1 MSRPR
6 NGGLPARRAVL
17 RWAWRVYRRE
27 WRQQV
32 LVIALLTL
40 TVAGALL
47 GVAIV
52 YNTPGSLDARYG
64 TADIL
69 IRYGAQDPQEL
80 DSQVAYARTQLGTID
95 VIGQRKATIPGLT
108 RPVEVRTQDPHGPYG
123 ATMLRLVSGR
133 YPAAAGE
140 AAVTDEVAALMRLS
154 IGGQL
159 TLADRT
165 WSVVGVVENPHDLNA
180 EFVLVPPAGA
190 DPPETVTILATGS
203 PTRIVVDQRT
213 TNATLTTRERDA
225 RTAAATYAFALVVL
239 AMFLVCLVAA
249 SAFITMAQR
258 RMRQF
263 GMLAAIGA
271 TQRHVRLV
279 MVAAGALA
287 GIAAAVFGTV
297 VAAPLWT
304 VAIPRLEPAVG
315 HRVEVLSL
323 PWRLIGGCL
332 LLAVVTATA
341 AAWWP
346 ARAAARIPITQAL
359 SRRPPRP
366 RPAHRWAVLGLL
378 LLAAGVACLR
388 WGSDNAALVIAG
400 SAATL
405 AGLPLLAP
413 LAIRWLAG
421 AGARMPVASRLALR
435 DLARHQAR
443 SGAALAAISL
453 GLAVAAI
460 VVIAMAASAPTAA
473 EGNLSDRQ
481 MLITVTDRSYGNVGS
496 PIPDRTPAEI
506 AAIDASVGRF
516 AATLGGPTLV
526 PLDAAVGANDTG
538 MVDPNGGPSGRGPA
552 VLFQTSPSKF
562 APFPFDLSANLY
574 VATPE
579 LLGYYGLDPTG
590 IAPGTDVLTP
600 HRADDLSLFGGG
612 GETRAATAPLPRPAY
627 QSLPDGLLTPEA
639 LRRHGLTAV
648 RVGWLIETDRP
659 LTTAQLAAA
668 RDLALDYD
676 LLVESRDTGPPQATI
691 RGAAT
696 AAGGVLALGV
706 LAMTVGLIRGEARR
720 DLRTLTATGANR
732 RIRRTLAATTA
743 LGLAVLGAILGV
755 AVAYLAAAAILDE
768 DIGLL
773 KRVPVVEL
781 AVTVI
786 GVPLVAAAAGWLL
799 SGREPRSL
807 TREP

>member
-32 LVIALLTL
+32 LVVALLTF

-47 GVAIV
+47 GVSVV

-64 TADIL
+64 TADVL
-69 IRYGAQDPQEL
+69 IQYGAADPDEL
-80 DSQVAYARTQLGTID
+80 NSEVASAQTQLGTAD
-95 VIGQRKATIPGLT
+95 VIGHRSVTIPGLT
-108 RPVEVRTQDPHGPYG
+108 RSVEVRAQDPHGPYG

-133 YPAAAGE
+133 YPAAVGE
-140 AAVTDEVAALMRLS
+140 AAVTDEVAALMRLHV
-154 IGGQL
+154 GGQL

-190 DPPETVTILATGS
+190 DPPESVTILATG
-203 PTRIVVDQRT
+203 PTTRVVVDQKT
-213 TNATLTTRERDA
+213 TGATMTTREGDA

-239 AMFLVCLVAA
+239 VMFLVCLVAA

-263 GMLAAIGA
+263 GLLAATGA
-271 TQRHVRLV
+271 TQRHVRLI
-279 MVAAGALA
+279 MLASGALA
-287 GIAAAVFGTV
+287 GTAAAVLGTM
-297 VAAPLWT
+297 VAAAWWI
-304 VAIPRLEPAVG
+304 VVIPPLEPAVG
-315 HRVEVLSL
+315 HRVEALSL
-323 PWRLIGGCL
+323 PWWLIGGCL
-332 LLAVVTATA
+332 LLAGVTATA

-346 ARAAARIPITQAL
+346 GRAAARIPITQAL

-378 LLAAGVACLR
+378 LLAAGVACVRL
-388 WGSDNAALVIAG
+388 GSDNPALVITG

-413 LAIRWLAG
+413 LAIRGLAR
-421 AGARMPVASRLALR
+421 AGYRLPIAARLALR
-435 DLARHQAR
+435 DLDRHQAR
-443 SGAALAAISL
+443 SGTALAAISL
-453 GLAVAAI
+453 GLAVAAV
-460 VVIAMAASAPTAA
+460 VVIAMAVTEPTAD

-481 MLITVTDRSYGNVGS
+481 LLITVTDRSYGRVGS
-496 PIPDRTPAEI
+496 LIPDRTPAQI
-506 AAIDASVGRF
+506 GAIDTAVGQF

-526 PLDAAVGANDTG
+526 PLEAAVHADDE
-538 MVDPNGGPSGRGPA
+538 VIQDSEGGPPGRMPA
-552 VLFQTSPSKF
+552 FLYQQSPSKF
-562 APFPFDLSANLY
+562 APFPFDVSAILY

-579 LLGYYGLDPTG
+579 LLRYYGLGPTAIG
-590 IAPGTDVLTP
+590 PGTDLLTP
-600 HRADDLSLFGGG
+600 HRADDLSLFGAPD
-612 GETRAATAPLPRPAY
+612 EPRVATAPLPRPAY
-627 QSLPDGLLTPEA
+627 QSLPDGLLTPDA
-639 LRRHGLTAV
+639 LGRHGLTAV

-668 RDLALDYD
+668 RDVALDNA
-676 LLVESRDTGPPQATI
+676 LVVESRDTGPPQAQI

-696 AAGGVLALGV
+696 AAGAVLALGV

-720 DLRTLTATGANR
+720 DLRILTATGATR

-743 LGLAVLGAILGV
+743 LGLAMLGAILGV
-755 AVAYLAAAAILDE
+755 GVAYLVAAAVLDE
-768 DIGLL
+768 DVGLL
-773 KRVPVVEL
+773 KRVPVIEL
-781 AVTVI
+781 MVTLV
-786 GVPLVAAAAGWLL
+786 GVPLIAAAAGWLL

-807 TREP
+807 TREL

>member
-1 MSRPR
+1 M
-6 NGGLPARRAVL
+6 
-17 RWAWRVYRRE
+17 YRRE

-40 TVAGALL
+40 TVSGALL
-47 GVAIV
+47 GVSVV
-52 YNTPGSLDARYG
+52 YNTPGSLDGRYG
-64 TADIL
+64 TADML
-69 IRYGAQDPQEL
+69 IRYGGADPNAL
-80 DSQVAYARTQLGTID
+80 NSQVASAQTQLGTVD
-95 VIGQRKATIPGLT
+95 VIGHRSATIPGLT
-108 RPVEVRTQDPHGPYG
+108 RPVEVRAQDPHGPYG
-123 ATMLRLVSGR
+123 ATMLRLESGR

-140 AAVTDEVAALMRLS
+140 AAVTDEVAALMRLQV
-154 IGGQL
+154 GGQL

-165 WSVVGVVENPHDLNA
+165 WSVVGVVENPHDLNE
-180 EFVLVPPAGA
+180 EFVLVSPAGA
-190 DPPETVTILATGS
+190 DPPESVTILALGPPS
-203 PTRIVVDQRT
+203 RIIVDQRT
-213 TNATLTTRERDA
+213 TGAATTTREGDA

-239 AMFLVCLVAA
+239 AMFLVCLVGA

-263 GMLAAIGA
+263 GMLAATGA
-271 TQRHVRLV
+271 TERHVRLV
-279 MVAAGALA
+279 MLAAGALA
-287 GIAAAVFGTV
+287 GTAAAVCGTL
-297 VAAPLWT
+297 VAAALWI

-315 HRVEVLSL
+315 HRIEALSL
-323 PWRLIGGCL
+323 PWWLIGACL
-332 LLAVVTATA
+332 LLALATATA

-366 RPAHRWAVLGLL
+366 RPARRWAVLGLL
-378 LLAAGVACLR
+378 LMAAGVVCLR
-388 WGSDNAALVIAG
+388 LGSDNAALAVAG

-413 LAIRWLAG
+413 LAIRGLARAG
-421 AGARMPVASRLALR
+421 AGLPVAARLALR

-453 GLAVAAI
+453 GLTVAAVVVIAVAAD
-460 VVIAMAASAPTAA
+460 APTAA

-481 MLITVTDRSYGNVGS
+481 LLITVTDRAYGQVGALV
-496 PIPDRTPAEI
+496 PDRTPAQI

-516 AATLGGPTLV
+516 AATLGDPTLV
-526 PLDAAVGANDTG
+526 PLDAAVRADEA
-538 MVDPNGGPSGRGPA
+538 VIQDSDGGPPGRVPAILTSLNPSGNPDQALPRD
-552 VLFQTSPSKF
+552 V
-562 APFPFDLSANLY
+562 SANLY

-579 LLGYYGLDPTG
+579 LLSYYGLGPAAIG
-590 IAPGTDVLTP
+590 PGTEVLTP
-600 HRADDLSLFGGG
+600 HRADDLSFLWRRD
-612 GETRAATAPLPRPAY
+612 ETRAATAALRRPAY
-627 QSLPDGLLTPEA
+627 ESLPDGLLTAEA

-648 RVGWLIETDRP
+648 RVGWLIDTDRP

-668 RDLALDYD
+668 RDLALDNS
-676 LLVESRDTGPPQATI
+676 LIVESRDTGPPQAQI
-691 RGAAT
+691 RGVAT

-706 LAMTVGLIRGEARR
+706 LAMTVGLIRGEAAR
-720 DLRTLTATGANR
+720 DLRILTATGATR

-773 KRVPVVEL
+773 KRVPVSEL
-781 AVTVI
+781 AVILV
-786 GVPLVAAAAGWLL
+786 GVPLVAAAASWLL

-807 TREP
+807 TREQ

>member
-1 MSRPR
+1 M
-6 NGGLPARRAVL
+6 
-17 RWAWRVYRRE
+17 
-27 WRQQV
+27 
-32 LVIALLTL
+32 
-40 TVAGALL
+40 
-47 GVAIV
+47 
-52 YNTPGSLDARYG
+52 
-64 TADIL
+64 
-69 IRYGAQDPQEL
+69 
-80 DSQVAYARTQLGTID
+80 
-95 VIGQRKATIPGLT
+95 
-108 RPVEVRTQDPHGPYG
+108 
-123 ATMLRLVSGR
+123 
-133 YPAAAGE
+133 
-140 AAVTDEVAALMRLS
+140 
-154 IGGQL
+154 
-159 TLADRT
+159 
-165 WSVVGVVENPHDLNA
+165 VGVVENPHDLNA
-180 EFVLVPPAGA
+180 EFVLVSPAGA
-190 DPPETVTILATGS
+190 DPPESVTILSMGPPS
-203 PTRIVVDQRT
+203 RIIVDQKST
-213 TNATLTTRERDA
+213 GAAIVTREGDA
-225 RTAAATYAFALVVL
+225 RTTAATYAFALVVL

-263 GMLAAIGA
+263 GMLAATGA
-271 TQRHVRLV
+271 TERHVRLV
-279 MVAAGALA
+279 MLAAGALA

-297 VAAPLWT
+297 VAAALWI

-315 HRVEVLSL
+315 HRIEAFSL
-323 PWRLIGGCL
+323 PWWLIGACL

-359 SRRPPRP
+359 SQRPPRP
-366 RPAHRWAVLGLL
+366 RPARRWAVLGLL
-378 LLAAGVACLR
+378 LMATGVACLR
-388 WGSDNAALVIAG
+388 LGTDNAALAVAG

-413 LAIRWLAG
+413 LAIRGLAR
-421 AGARMPVASRLALR
+421 AGARLPVAARLALR

-460 VVIAMAASAPTAA
+460 VVIAMAASEPTAA

-481 MLITVTDRSYGNVGS
+481 LLITVTDRAYGRVGAL
-496 PIPDRTPAEI
+496 IPERTPAQI
-506 AAIDASVGRF
+506 AAADAAVGQF

-526 PLDAAVGANDTG
+526 PLDAAVGADG
-538 MVDPNGGPSGRGPA
+538 PVILDSDGGPSGRLPA
-552 VLFQTSPSKF
+552 FLLLVPS
-562 APFPFDLSANLY
+562 DLNHPWPLDVSANLY

-579 LLGYYGLDPTG
+579 LLGYYGLGPAAIG
-590 IAPGTDVLTP
+590 PGTEVLTP
-600 HRADDLSLFGGG
+600 HPADDLSFLGARD
-612 GETRAATAPLPRPAY
+612 ETRAATAPLRRLAY

-639 LRRHGLTAV
+639 IRRHGLTAV

-668 RDLALDYD
+668 RDLALDNG
-676 LLVESRDTGPPQATI
+676 LIVESRDTGPPQAQI

-720 DLRTLTATGANR
+720 DLRTLTATGATR

-773 KRVPVVEL
+773 KRVPVIEL
-781 AVTVI
+781 AVTLV
-786 GVPLVAAAAGWLL
+786 GVPLVAAVAGWLL
-799 SGREPRSL
+799 GGREPRSL